1 MFPRSSASLVKISS
15 GFSPQAVMISLSCII
30 LFACVVGLM
39 TNPADEYMFLNAW
52 SWSSGAV

>member
-1 MFPRSSASLVKISS
+1 
-15 GFSPQAVMISLSCII
+15 MISLSCII